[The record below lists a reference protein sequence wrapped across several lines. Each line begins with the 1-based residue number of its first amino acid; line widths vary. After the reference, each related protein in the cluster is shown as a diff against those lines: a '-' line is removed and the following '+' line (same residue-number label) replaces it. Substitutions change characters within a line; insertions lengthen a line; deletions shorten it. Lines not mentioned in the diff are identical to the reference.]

1 MSESII
7 YLSSDSRCGNTA
19 VRIGKATVS
28 YIHSHLPSTIWQK
41 PWFMERMAVGEE
53 CGVDIMES
61 AILCALKAWNE
72 KVDEFRELLA
82 KESITQADKA
92 LEMSA
97 GDAAAVQS
105 KMQARISHI
114 SSALR
119 KYDVCKTGGAL
130 KTLGLYLGIYNA
142 T

>member
-1 MSESII
+1 MAET
-7 YLSSDSRCGNTA
+7 L
-19 VRIGKATVS
+19 V
-28 YIHSHLPSTIWQK
+28 L
-41 PWFMERMAVGEE
+41 ERMAVGEE
-53 CGVDIMES
+53 CTIDIMES

-82 KESITQADKA
+82 KESITQADQA

-119 KYDVCKTGGAL
+119 KYDVVKTGGAL
-130 KTLGLYLGIYNA
+130 KTLGLFLGIYLSNDGISSWSIYLGKKFSKGPYSICYFGLPECR
-142 T
+142 